1 MNPEIHTPR
10 PAGGDGLLLAI
21 ATALVLVVTVEAAFV
36 VIGGWALMIATFVL
50 VLVAAGAV
58 IGALMHTMN
67 DDSSLAGH

>member
-1 MNPEIHTPR
+1 
-10 PAGGDGLLLAI
+10 
-21 ATALVLVVTVEAAFV
+21 VLVVTVEAAFV